1 MKVGV
6 EAIRELRQITGAG
19 LGDCKEALETCS
31 GDMEKAKVY
40 LREKGLSKAYKKSHR
55 DAADGLVAVRV
66 EGDKGAI
73 LKLGSET
80 DFVARNEKF
89 RSLAAELVSSL
100 LKHGAEDLSSFSASP
115 YDGGSGVSVADEVVN
130 AAAVLDEHVVLSG
143 IGFLELGGPG
153 VIGSYIHGAVGE
165 GIGRAGALVALEA
178 TTAKTEAL
186 LEFARQLAMHIVAA
200 KPESVSVETL
210 SNDLVEREREIVAK
224 QVEALGK
231 PESVASKIVDGRMQK
246 FFEDMVLLEQTFI
259 MDGSTKIRDLLH
271 NKGQDLGCEV
281 RIVAY
286 RLFSVG

>member
-40 LREKGLSKAYKKSHR
+40 LREKGLSKAYKKSHN
-55 DAADGLVAVRV
+55 AADGLVAVRV

-130 AAAVLDEHVVLSG
+130 AAAVLGEHVVLSG

-165 GIGRAGALVALEA
+165 GIGRAGA
-178 TTAKTEAL
+178 
-186 LEFARQLAMHIVAA
+186 
-200 KPESVSVETL
+200 PCC
-210 SNDLVEREREIVAK
+210 
-224 QVEALGK
+224 
-231 PESVASKIVDGRMQK
+231 P
-246 FFEDMVLLEQTFI
+246 
-259 MDGSTKIRDLLH
+259 GSHHCK
-271 NKGQDLGCEV
+271 N
-281 RIVAY
+281 
-286 RLFSVG
+286 